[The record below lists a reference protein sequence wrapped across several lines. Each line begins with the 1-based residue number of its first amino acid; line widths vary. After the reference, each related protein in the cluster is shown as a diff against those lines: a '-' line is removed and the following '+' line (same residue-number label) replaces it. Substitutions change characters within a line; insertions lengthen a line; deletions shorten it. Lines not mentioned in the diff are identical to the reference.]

1 MASNRKPVTPDQK
14 SRDLQRELRTLEKAE
29 PSPDRAQDLAT
40 LTRAAHLDRQ
50 LNLAMRA
57 AELCL
62 EDDPDAPTLL
72 ITAYE
77 QAPEG
82 EERLEA
88 MTDLRD
94 LARYLD
100 RDDIVVTADAAIAQA
115 ARAWVTSGDDSER
128 RYRLRTVQSL
138 TSRELADDLR
148 DELGVM

>member
-1 MASNRKPVTPDQK
+1 MASSRKPLTPDQK
-14 SRDLQRELRTLEKAE
+14 SRDLQRELRSLEKE
-29 PSPDRAQDLAT
+29 ESGPDRAADLAT
-40 LTRAAHLDRQ
+40 LARAAHEDRQ

-72 ITAYE
+72 VDAYRST
-77 QAPEG
+77 PEG
-82 EERLEA
+82 EEQLAA

-100 RDDIVVTADAAIAQA
+100 RQDIVSIADEGIVEV
-115 ARAWVTSGDDSER
+115 ARAWVAAGEEGER

-148 DELGVM
+148 DELGVT

>member
-14 SRDLQRELRTLEKAE
+14 SRDLQRELRSLEKEE
-29 PSPDRAQDLAT
+29 PSPERAADLAT
-40 LTRAAHLDRQ
+40 LARAAHEDRQ

-62 EDDPDAPTLL
+62 EDDADAPALL
-72 ITAYE
+72 IAAYE
-77 QAPEG
+77 AAVDG
-82 EERLEA
+82 EDRLSA

-100 RDDIVVTADAAIAQA
+100 RADIVATADDAIVKV
-115 ARAWVTSGDDSER
+115 ARAWVTDGDDSER

-138 TSRELADDLR
+138 TTRELADDLR
-148 DELGVM
+148 DELGVV